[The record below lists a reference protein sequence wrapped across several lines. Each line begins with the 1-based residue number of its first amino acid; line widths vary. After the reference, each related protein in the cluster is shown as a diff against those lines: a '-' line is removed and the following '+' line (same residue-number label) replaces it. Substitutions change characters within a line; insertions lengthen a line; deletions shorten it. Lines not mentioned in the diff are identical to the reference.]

1 MSDLSNSNGRSAHST
16 FTKHP
21 ISAQN
26 ETHMRQLVP
35 QLGSGF
41 IVTRRV
47 YRNPT
52 RKQGIL
58 PGELSLAH
66 AAGWDFVEFSNQG
79 YPKL

>member
-1 MSDLSNSNGRSAHST
+1 
-16 FTKHP
+16 
-21 ISAQN
+21 
-26 ETHMRQLVP
+26 MRQLVP